1 MGIHKRSVQ
10 NFPPFITFRSHF
22 EFTILV
28 VAIFLEKRYLLDFSA
43 VIRLRVLIVDGRGR
57 GMIVGLVFG
66 SCFLTHAKMH

>member
-28 VAIFLEKRYLLDFSA
+28 VVIFLEKRYLLDFSA
-43 VIRLRVLIVDGRGR
+43 VIRLRVLIVDGRG
-57 GMIVGLVFG
+57 MIVGLVFG
-66 SCFLTHAKMH
+66 SCFRTHAKMH